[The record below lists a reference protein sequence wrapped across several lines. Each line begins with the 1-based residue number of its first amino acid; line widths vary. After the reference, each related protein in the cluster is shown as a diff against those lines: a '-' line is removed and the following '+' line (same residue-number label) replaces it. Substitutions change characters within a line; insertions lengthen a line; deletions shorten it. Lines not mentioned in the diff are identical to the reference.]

1 MIKIAL
7 CDDESSVLDH
17 ASQKINQVLRNLSV
31 SASLAAFTK
40 PSVLTASA
48 EDGERFDIYVLD
60 VEMPELDGFQTAEK
74 IRVFQPNAVL
84 IFLTSHIE
92 FATEGYKVEAIRYI
106 PKLNMETA
114 LPEAI
119 EKAVVIAQRS
129 DSAML
134 MVQHYQQYTRVMC
147 RDILYVQKLGRS
159 VQITTS
165 QQGTLKDN
173 RSIKDLLQAVSD
185 PRFVLVDRSCFV
197 NLNYVRELLRD
208 GLIMS
213 NGDRLPVSRSA
224 LPKVKEA
231 ILGLWGGGL

>member
-7 CDDESSVLDH
+7 CDDDSFFLDNV
-17 ASQKINQVLRNLSV
+17 SLQINATLRSMSV
-31 SASLAAFTK
+31 SASIAAFTK
-40 PSVLTASA
+40 SSVLTASV

-74 IRVFQPNAVL
+74 IRIFQPNAAL
-84 IFLTSHIE
+84 LFLTSHLE
-92 FATEGYKVEAIRYI
+92 LATEGYKVEAIRYI
-106 PKLNMETA
+106 PKLNIEKA

-119 EKAVVIAQRS
+119 EKAVEIVQRS

-134 MVQHYQQYTRVMC
+134 LVQHYQQFTRVLH
-147 RDILYVQKLGRS
+147 RDILYVQKAGRNL
-159 VQITTS
+159 QIITDR
-165 QQGTLKDN
+165 QGILKDN
-173 RSIKDLLQAVSD
+173 RSIKDLLLTISD
-185 PRFVLVDRSCFV
+185 PRFVLIDRSCFV
-197 NLNYVRELLRD
+197 NLNYVRELMRD